1 MSSNRF
7 VHFMQR
13 IFVPFFTFIAL
24 FIGTGFVSGSIVHM
38 GEGINPW
45 DLSLLAIGILF
56 FILGS
61 VSQDMQQDWKR
72 IRGEGIAAFLFLSL
86 VLSIG
91 IGMVS
96 GGMQHFVDTPA
107 YSAILIPLGLALGF
121 MAFILKERIVLHAK
135 EWTFIVPATLIG
147 CAILGV
153 GLRAVSVAL
162 PDSLQQGHGQGVQ
175 KEQTTSSASSSNEEE
190 EGHGH

>member
-1 MSSNRF
+1 
-7 VHFMQR
+7 MQR
-13 IFVPFFTFIAL
+13 IFVPFLTFIAL

-45 DLSLLAIGILF
+45 DLSLLAIGILL

-121 MAFILKERIVLHAK
+121 MAFILKERIVLHTK
-135 EWTFIVPATLIG
+135 EWAFIVPATLIG

-175 KEQTTSSASSSNEEE
+175 KEQTTSSASSSNEKE